1 VTTAQSHREFRLDR
15 ATHDDLIAHAR
26 SDAPYEVCGL
36 LAGRDGAV
44 TAHYR
49 IPNAARSMTFY
60 NMDPKALLTA
70 MNEMDEHEWD
80 LSGIYHS
87 HTHTEAY
94 PSSTDVE
101 LAFYAE
107 AVYLIVSLQDP
118 DLPHIRAFDIVD
130 GQVSE
135 RTLVVDGQ
143 ARGVLSGQARGVP
156 APADVAVDRF
166 GWEQPSQR

>member
-1 VTTAQSHREFRLDR
+1 MTTVQSRREFHLDR
-15 ATHDDLIAHAR
+15 ATHDALIAHAR

-36 LAGRDGAV
+36 LAGSDGAL

-60 NMDPKALLTA
+60 NMDPKALLSA
-70 MNEMDEHEWD
+70 MNEMDDNDWD
-80 LSGIYHS
+80 LLGIYHS

-107 AVYLIVSLQDP
+107 AVYLIVSLQHP
-118 DLPHIRAFDIVD
+118 DRPHIRVFDIVD
-130 GQVSE
+130 GQVTE
-135 RTLVVDGQ
+135 RALVVGTDGT
-143 ARGVLSGQARGVP
+143 AR
-156 APADVAVDRF
+156 
-166 GWEQPSQR
+166 